1 MILSISN
8 LFIITNP
15 FEQFEIFIFWNFVH
29 TLFLFYFDFF
39 VIFIFLFGL
48 GLSRLR
54 FMNSMYQLLL
64 HNLYIFILSLFHQ
77 HIGVKNSIKF
87 MSLISTIFIFILFCN
102 FIGLFPYGFAIT
114 SHMLVTFG
122 LSVSIFV
129 GIVIFSFWNHGLY
142 FFSFFVPSNVPI
154 FLLGFIILI
163 EILSYLIRPFSLGIR
178 LFANLL
184 SGHTLLSLVS
194 AFVFFLWKY
203 YITLVFIPFLIII
216 CIIGLEI
223 GVAFIQSYVFTVLV
237 CIYIADSF
245 NIKH

>member
-1 MILSISN
+1 MLNKIK
-8 LFIITNP
+8 IIIGIVAIMVTSYLVWVGLP
-15 FEQFEIFIFWNFVH
+15 PHFFDIFG
-29 TLFLFYFDFF
+29 F

-54 FMNSMYQLLL
+54 FMNNMYQLLL

-129 GIVIFSFWNHGLY
+129 GIVIFSF
-142 FFSFFVPSNVPI
+142 
-154 FLLGFIILI
+154 
-163 EILSYLIRPFSLGIR
+163 
-178 LFANLL
+178 
-184 SGHTLLSLVS
+184 
-194 AFVFFLWKY
+194 
-203 YITLVFIPFLIII
+203 
-216 CIIGLEI
+216 
-223 GVAFIQSYVFTVLV
+223 
-237 CIYIADSF
+237 
-245 NIKH
+245 